1 MSQTQMRMLQTLTS
15 SRKNTSA
22 HHHHNLFIFFNI
34 IILGLKKL
42 MIVQNTT
49 NLAKDDQAYDSEMIL
64 QLHLNH
70 IQCIFNVLTITFHA
84 I

>member
-1 MSQTQMRMLQTLTS
+1 
-15 SRKNTSA
+15 
-22 HHHHNLFIFFNI
+22 
-34 IILGLKKL
+34 
-42 MIVQNTT
+42 MIVQNATIP
-49 NLAKDDQAYDSEMIL
+49 AKDDQAYDSEMIL